1 MHSSV
6 TCGHL
11 GWLPC
16 THSCCAGLPPANS
29 VQFQHPS
36 VHRGIFELIAFLW
49 APLAANFWVW
59 HLDLAGRSVPTKRQM
74 AAAVA
79 GVPAGETCWLL
90 QSNKGRGN
98 EGMAE
103 MRQAYEFT
111 LDHIGQDFRAGDL
124 WREYIAFVAGPGPGT
139 PAYQALWGDAARPG
153 QESSERLRVLRWGA
167 CLGVSLHMGVLGGKE
182 VSQTGQLTWR
192 CMGLQLV
199 VGICAGST
207 SLICLGPASNTVSIL
222 T

>member
-1 MHSSV
+1 MLQV
-6 TCGHL
+6 L
-11 GWLPC
+11 GCSTSIL
-16 THSCCAGLPPANS
+16 
-29 VQFQHPS
+29 
-36 VHRGIFELIAFLW
+36 
-49 APLAANFWVW
+49 LAAASLTRGRWPQE
-59 HLDLAGRSVPTKRQM
+59 LLASLLAR
-74 AAAVA
+74 
-79 GVPAGETCWLL
+79 PAGLL

-167 CLGVSLHMGVLGGKE
+167 CLAVCLCQGV
-182 VSQTGQLTWR
+182 
-192 CMGLQLV
+192 
-199 VGICAGST
+199 
-207 SLICLGPASNTVSIL
+207 
-222 T
+222 